1 MRCLRETKD
10 SSGNG
15 MKLILILIVGLWSCA
30 CADDAPV
37 VETVLAYQRTCGGW
51 PKNYNRKR
59 ILTPSERQQLRK
71 QRSRMDTTI
80 DNGATYSEIRLLAGA
95 FETSGKS
102 CLKIAVLKGVDY
114 LLDGQMENG
123 GWSQSFPEGRGYVRE
138 VTFND
143 NAMVGVMN
151 LLKDI
156 ADKAPP
162 FDFIPASKRER
173 AESAVKRGIS
183 CVLRSQVFIDGVPT
197 SWCAQHDRRTLAPC
211 RGRSYELPS
220 LSGRESVGIVRFLMR
235 VEKPDL
241 AVKQSI
247 EGAVA
252 WFKRVELTGIRV
264 ERKVEES
271 QPGGFDTVV
280 VRDLGAPPLWA
291 RFYDLHTNK
300 PIFSGRDGVPR
311 ASLAEIPHERRNG
324 YSWLGPYARV
334 LLDEDWP
341 RWRKRN
347 RPEASRLVK

>member
-1 MRCLRETKD
+1 
-10 SSGNG
+10 
-15 MKLILILIVGLWSCA
+15 MKLILISMVGLWSCA
-30 CADDAPV
+30 CADDTPI

-59 ILTPSERQQLRK
+59 TLALREREQLRK
-71 QRSRMDTTI
+71 QRSRVDTTI
-80 DNGATYSEIRLLAGA
+80 DNGATYTEIRLLAVA
-95 FETSGKS
+95 FEASEKPNYKT
-102 CLKIAVLKGVDY
+102 AVLKGVEY
-114 LLDGQMENG
+114 LLDGQLENG
-123 GWSQSFPEGRGYVRE
+123 GWSQNFPEGRGYSRE

-156 ADKAPP
+156 ADKTPP
-162 FDFIPASKRER
+162 FDFIPASIRDR
-173 AESAVKRGIS
+173 AASAVKRGIS
-183 CVLRSQVFIDGVPT
+183 CILRSQVCIDGVPT

-220 LSGRESVGIVRFLMR
+220 LSGSESVGIVRFLMR
-235 VEKPDL
+235 IEKPDPNVRR
-241 AVKQSI
+241 AI
-247 EGAVA
+247 EGAIA

-271 QPGGFDTVV
+271 QPGGVDTVV
-280 VRDLGAPPLWA
+280 VRDLSAPPLWA
-291 RFYDLHTNK
+291 RFYDMHTNN

-324 YSWLGPYARV
+324 YSWLGPYARG

-341 RWRKRN
+341 RWRTRN
-347 RPEASRLVK
+347 RPGAERSVK